1 MPRAEDNG
9 GNVSSPEQTAPLTE
23 PLDLGGSPL
32 YGGNRDNLEY
42 GQRHG
47 LMEDERAVSGQKRI
61 CFCWGYTHAWC
72 KHRFMPFCLVIMY
85 PLVYLMGYYSGSIS
99 NRSGSN

>member
-1 MPRAEDNG
+1 MPRAEDNEAG
-9 GNVSSPEQTAPLTE
+9 VPSSEQTVPSSE
-23 PLDLGGSPL
+23 PWSYSGD
-32 YGGNRDNLEY
+32 RDYLEY

-47 LMEDERAVSGQKRI
+47 LMENERAVSGQKRI

-85 PLVYLMGYYSGSIS
+85 PLVYLLGYYSGSIS